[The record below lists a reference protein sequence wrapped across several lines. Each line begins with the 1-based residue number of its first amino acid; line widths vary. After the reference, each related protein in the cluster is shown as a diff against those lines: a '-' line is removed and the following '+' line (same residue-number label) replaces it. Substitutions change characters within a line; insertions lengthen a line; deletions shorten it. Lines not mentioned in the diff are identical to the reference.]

1 MNKSDNIIESLLEE
15 LNKQEYSKEQFENL
29 LTGKEDQSL
38 FKIFGKIINKN
49 YRDHIEFGELKEGWL
64 EKYKTTDLMKKWD
77 NKFADM
83 DSLNDENTREVL
95 LNIMTLMFKRLR
107 EYQFLTGES
116 GKVKPEN
123 VDKILFPSPR
133 KPKILPDA
141 TFEIDKW
148 DDLLIQIQ
156 DGNEKV
162 TFRKIYDGKPSHK
175 DKFSMRYEELG
186 FKEPSAEFLKICA
199 TSNNSGSFAY
209 SNRKVK
215 SRVDIRLK
223 LLFKTKDSSVVTHP
237 KKKGCY
243 IPLFKIW
250 HYDKDANSIYGH
262 THSREFAK
270 LPDDI

>member
-1 MNKSDNIIESLLEE
+1 MNKSDNIIESFLEE
-15 LNKQEYSKEQFENL
+15 LCEQDFSKEQLENL
-29 LTGKEDQSL
+29 FAGKEDKSL
-38 FKIFGKIINKN
+38 FKIFSKIISKGH
-49 YRDHIEFGELKEGWL
+49 RDHIEFGELKEDWL
-64 EKYKTTDLMKKWD
+64 EKYKTTDLVKMSD
-77 NKFADM
+77 SKFADT
-83 DSLNDENTREVL
+83 DSLNDKNTRETL
-95 LNIMTLMFKRLR
+95 FNIMTLLFKRLR

-116 GKVKPEN
+116 GNVKPEDI
-123 VDKILFPSPR
+123 DKKLFPSPR

-186 FKEPSAEFLKICA
+186 FKQPSVEFLKICA

-250 HYDKDANSIYGH
+250 HYDKDAKSIYGH
-262 THSREFAK
+262 THSREFDK
-270 LPDDI
+270 LPDNI

>member
-1 MNKSDNIIESLLEE
+1 MNKSDNIIESLFEE
-15 LNKQEYSKEQFENL
+15 FCEQDFSKEQLENL
-29 LTGKEDQSL
+29 FAGKEDESL
-38 FKIFGKIINKN
+38 FKIFGKIINKG
-49 YRDHIEFGELKEGWL
+49 YRDHIEFGELKEDWL
-64 EKYKTTDLMKKWD
+64 KKHKTTKLVKMSDS
-77 NKFADM
+77 KFADT
-83 DSLNDENTREVL
+83 DSLNDENAREIL
-95 LNIMTLMFKRLR
+95 LNVMTLLFKRLR

-116 GKVKPEN
+116 GNVKPEDI
-123 VDKILFPSPR
+123 DKKLFPSPR

-162 TFRKIYDGKPSHK
+162 TFRKIYDGKPSLK

-186 FKEPSAEFLKICA
+186 FKQPSVEFLKICA

-209 SNRKVK
+209 SKRKVK
-215 SRVDIRLK
+215 SRVDILLK
-223 LLFKTKDSSVVTHP
+223 NLFNMKDMSIVTHP

-262 THSREFAK
+262 IHGREFAT
-270 LPDDI
+270 LPDNI